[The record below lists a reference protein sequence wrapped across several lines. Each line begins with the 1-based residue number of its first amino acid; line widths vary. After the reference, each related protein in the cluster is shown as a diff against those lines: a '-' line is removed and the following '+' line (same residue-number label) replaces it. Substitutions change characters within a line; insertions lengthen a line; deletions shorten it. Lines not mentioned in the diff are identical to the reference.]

1 MHCQNCGAPV
11 QDSDK
16 FCRFCGKSLAAP
28 APEDTAAAQTEQ
40 KSEQGDLFGFSQTE
54 GAGQAPSAQNAQ
66 AGAPSAGTVPPAQPY
81 GTTFYGKPYTSQNAA
96 GQNAPLFELK
106 VNKFGIAGFIL
117 SILAFILLV
126 SAFVSVFSILMSDT
140 SWMDNGGY
148 FSESMLM
155 EIGASFLAFS
165 AFSLLC
171 GVLGVCFSGVGK
183 RNASMCKLNG
193 FATAGLVI
201 GSVTLGIIVLFY
213 FFSFV

>member
-28 APEDTAAAQTEQ
+28 ASKDAAAAQTEQ

-54 GAGQAPSAQNAQ
+54 GAGQ
-66 AGAPSAGTVPPAQPY
+66 APSAGTVPPAQPY